1 MEEKE
6 IIQKYIDLFI
16 KRLGEKKYY
25 LCREMCEVLG
35 RYKEI
40 SEQKEDKLRELEK
53 TIQQAK

>member
-6 IIQKYIDLFI
+6 IIQKYIDLLI

-40 SEQKEDKLRELEK
+40 SEQKEDMLKKLEK
-53 TIQQAK
+53 IIQQAE